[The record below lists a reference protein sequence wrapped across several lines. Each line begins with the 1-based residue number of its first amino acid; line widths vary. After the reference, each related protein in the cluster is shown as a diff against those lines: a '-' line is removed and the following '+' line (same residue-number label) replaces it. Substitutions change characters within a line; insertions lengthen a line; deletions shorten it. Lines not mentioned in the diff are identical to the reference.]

1 MIKVALI
8 LAHDEKGLQ
17 PVFGL
22 PAVRRLVLLT
32 RRVGIEAVHIVSRQ
46 ASIFAVLPDLIL
58 PEEFHIVTD
67 LKDLDAVVRKM
78 DICRG
83 NRLLLARADHVV
95 DRKSLAAF
103 VQAVDSAEGRN
114 TDSAMDWAT
123 DKDGIYAWSRDG
135 LTRVEAIYSAGE
147 DALLPL
153 SHAIWSPDQ
162 SDQSILHKAEQLR
175 AGRWL
180 PDIVGRDDEP
190 VRAAEDRLVAA
201 LPSATV
207 DRDGFM
213 ARHLDRHLS
222 RRVSPMLART
232 LVTPNG
238 VTLFNVAVGLG
249 AAFLLLRGG
258 YWSQLIGTVLFLL
271 CVVLDGV
278 DGEVAR
284 LKLQETAFGHYLD
297 IVTDNIVHLAIFI
310 GLAVGLYRQ
319 TGDRLYLQLLWFL
332 LGGFGFCAAAI
343 YKVSSAGPDR
353 PRSTVVDRLTGLLG
367 NRDFAYLLV
376 ALAIIGRLNWFLVGA
391 AAGSYVFAA
400 VVLAFDLRGRRS
412 SVSR

>member
-1 MIKVALI
+1 MTKIALI
-8 LAHDEKGLQ
+8 LARDERGLQ

-32 RRVGIEAVHIVSRQ
+32 RQLGIEAVHIVSRQ

-58 PEEFHIVTD
+58 PEKFHIVSD
-67 LKDLDAVVRKM
+67 LRDLDAVVRNM

-83 NRLLLARADHVV
+83 SRLLLARADHVV

-103 VQAVDSAEGRN
+103 VQAIDSAEDR
-114 TDSAMDWAT
+114 AT
-123 DKDGIYAWSRDG
+123 DKNGIYAWSRDG
-135 LTRVEAIYSAGE
+135 LTRAETIYSAGE

-153 SHAIWSPDQ
+153 LHAIWSPDQ
-162 SDQSILHKAEQLR
+162 SDQSILDKAEQLR
-175 AGRWL
+175 ASRWL

-190 VRAAEDRLVAA
+190 VRAAEDRLVGA

-207 DRDGFM
+207 HRDGFM

-222 RRVSPMLART
+222 RRASPILART
-232 LVTPNG
+232 PVTPNG

-258 YWSQLIGTVLFLL
+258 YWSQLVGTLLFLS

-343 YKVSSAGPDR
+343 YKVSSAGPDK
-353 PRSTVVDRLTGLLG
+353 PRSRVVDRLTGLLG

-376 ALAIIGRLNWFLVGA
+376 ALAIIGRLNWFVVGA
-391 AAGSYVFAA
+391 AAGSYIFAA
-400 VVLAFDLRGRRS
+400 VVLAFGLRWRRS
-412 SVSR
+412 SVSK